1 MYLVDAVAILE
12 NIILISNN
20 YLPAMNNL
28 NLPQI
33 LIDKVKNQNLHFII
47 TGASGWIGK
56 ALLETLYHTLGK
68 EFSQKVFAISA
79 TTKTIELR
87 GGISV
92 KTYNYNHD
100 FPQNK
105 KYIIFHLAF
114 LTKDKLASHSEE
126 EFLLQN
132 QKIRSDITKIINDVK
147 PQALFYSSSGAAHS
161 QSDQYGIEKLDDE
174 KYFAELA
181 EKNGFEII
189 IPRIFNIAG
198 PYINKV
204 NLYALSDFIMQSK
217 LSKTIKISAKI
228 KVLRSYIHISDL
240 LKICFSWILDDNKK
254 EHKIIFDTANYD
266 ELEMADLA
274 DLVAK
279 VMNNST
285 QIIRPE
291 FDEKAAENRYVGDGG
306 IQKKLCQKYGINIL
320 NHQEIIEDTAKY
332 LSQTYHN

>member
-1 MYLVDAVAILE
+1 MYLVDRIAILE

-28 NLPQI
+28 NLPQS
-33 LIDKVKNQNLHFII
+33 LLDKVKNKNSHFII

-56 ALLETLYHTLGK
+56 ALLEQLYLSLGAD
-68 EFSQKVFAISA
+68 FSQRVFPISVSS
-79 TTKTIELR
+79 KTIELR
-87 GGISV
+87 DGIAV
-92 KTYNYNHD
+92 KTYDYNHD

-114 LTKDKLASHSEE
+114 LTKDKLTSHSEE
-126 EFLLQN
+126 EFLAQN
-132 QKIRSDITKIINDVK
+132 QKIRSNITKIIDDVK
-147 PQALFYSSSGAAHS
+147 PHALFYSSSGAVYS

-174 KYFAELA
+174 KYFTKLA

-217 LSKTIKISAKI
+217 LNKTIKISAKI
-228 KVLRSYIHISDL
+228 KVLRSYIHIADL
-240 LKICFSWILDDNKK
+240 LKICFSWILDENKK
-254 EHKIIFDTANYD
+254 ERKIIFDTANYD

-285 QIIRPE
+285 QIIRKE
-291 FDEKAAENRYVGDGG
+291 FNENATENRYVGDNK
-306 IQKKLCQKYGINIL
+306 IQKELCQKYGINIL
-320 NHQEIIEDTAKY
+320 NHQEIIEDTREY
-332 LSQTYHN
+332 LLNLE